1 MLTILIEMRSFTL
14 PIKNSYN
21 NLMRENSLLQ
31 TNRYLKDSD
40 KARQLKT
47 RSIASST
54 AIETGESIKTIEQ
67 KINHLHSSASRVTLA

>member
-1 MLTILIEMRSFTL
+1 MLTILIEIRSFTL

-21 NLMRENSLLQ
+21 NLMRENSLLK